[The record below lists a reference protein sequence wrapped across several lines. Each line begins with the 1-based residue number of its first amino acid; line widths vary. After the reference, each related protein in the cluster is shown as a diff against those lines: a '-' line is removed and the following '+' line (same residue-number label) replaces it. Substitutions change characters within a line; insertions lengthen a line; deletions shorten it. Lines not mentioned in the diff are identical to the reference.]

1 MLLCV
6 VEQSAGEQDGL
17 LPLGEAAHDGVGLAR
32 RRVRERQAARRHSG
46 ADIVDAQPRAGLQ
59 RVVIVRVFKRQRQ
72 DAGVDEVGRMDAR
85 EALGHDAADA
95 EIHRHERRVL
105 ARRALPVVAAA
116 DDDAVPGRSGARRKG
131 RVADR
136 EAKLRQLRDV
146 RAIRQDL
153 RPRRHDVVG
162 RDVVAHL
169 EHELRRERVGKGP
182 ALREGLALCS
192 GPLLLS
198 LFPFL
203 VVSRLLVQCPESD
216 LLALP
221 FRLAAWGIGI
231 RTPCAARV
239 LCIGFLGG
247 FAPAASAAAQA
258 VRTGQL
264 TAEEADALL
273 PACICSGP
281 SFVVLTVGQSLLGSA
296 ELGVLLFASQITANY
311 LTAALLNRFAGVRS
325 VKPGSAAQASPAPPR
340 LDEILADAAITYCKL
355 CGFILFFRMLAAGAG
370 ALLPAGAGTLCSI
383 LLEVCSG
390 CDLASRTGRWGSLLC
405 CAALSVQGLSVLLQV
420 RTICPPEMTLRPL
433 YRARMLH
440 LPLSLALF
448 YLLLPG
454 GEADVFSTLPARVL
468 LMRRV
473 PPDCALL
480 VFAVCCMAACTLRS
494 GIRQVEQKQMAR
506 NAGGCCINSKTLL

>member
-1 MLLCV
+1 MNQLFRWDQMGLFLLALA
-6 VEQSAGEQDGL
+6 AGI
-17 LPLGEAAHDGVGLAR
+17 LP
-32 RRVRERQAARRHSG
+32 
-46 ADIVDAQPRAGLQ
+46 
-59 RVVIVRVFKRQRQ
+59 F
-72 DAGVDEVGRMDAR
+72 
-85 EALGHDAADA
+85 
-95 EIHRHERRVL
+95 
-105 ARRALPVVAAA
+105 
-116 DDDAVPGRSGARRKG
+116 AVPEVCA
-131 RVADR
+131 A
-136 EAKLRQLRDV
+136 
-146 RAIRQDL
+146 
-153 RPRRHDVVG
+153 
-162 RDVVAHL
+162 
-169 EHELRRERVGKGP
+169 
-182 ALREGLALCS
+182 ALREGLTLCS

-203 VVSRLLVQCPESD
+203 VVSRLLIQCPESD

-311 LTAALLNRFAGVRS
+311 LTAALLNRFAGMHS
-325 VKPGSAAQASPAPPR
+325 VKPGSAAPAFPAPPR

-370 ALLPAGAGTLCSI
+370 ALLPAGAGTLCAV

-405 CAALSVQGLSVLLQV
+405 CAALNTSAS
-420 RTICPPEMTLRPL
+420 PPGSSR
-433 YRARMLH
+433 
-440 LPLSLALF
+440 
-448 YLLLPG
+448 
-454 GEADVFSTLPARVL
+454 
-468 LMRRV
+468 
-473 PPDCALL
+473 
-480 VFAVCCMAACTLRS
+480 
-494 GIRQVEQKQMAR
+494 
-506 NAGGCCINSKTLL
+506 

>member
-1 MLLCV
+1 MNQLFRWDQTGLFLLALA
-6 VEQSAGEQDGL
+6 AGI
-17 LPLGEAAHDGVGLAR
+17 LP
-32 RRVRERQAARRHSG
+32 
-46 ADIVDAQPRAGLQ
+46 
-59 RVVIVRVFKRQRQ
+59 F
-72 DAGVDEVGRMDAR
+72 
-85 EALGHDAADA
+85 
-95 EIHRHERRVL
+95 
-105 ARRALPVVAAA
+105 
-116 DDDAVPGRSGARRKG
+116 AVPEVCA
-131 RVADR
+131 A
-136 EAKLRQLRDV
+136 
-146 RAIRQDL
+146 
-153 RPRRHDVVG
+153 
-162 RDVVAHL
+162 
-169 EHELRRERVGKGP
+169 
-182 ALREGLALCS
+182 ALREGLTLCS

-311 LTAALLNRFAGVRS
+311 LTAALLNRFAGVHS
-325 VKPGSAAQASPAPPR
+325 VKPESAAPASPAPPR

-355 CGFILFFRMLAAGAG
+355 CGFILFFRMLTAGAG
-370 ALLPAGAGTLCSI
+370 ALLPDGAGTLCSI

-390 CDLASRTGRWGSLLC
+390 CDLAAKSGRFASMLC
-405 CAALSVQGLSVLLQV
+405 CAALSVQGLSVLMQV

-433 YRARMLH
+433 YRARLLH
-440 LPLSLALF
+440 LPLSLLIF
-448 YLLLPG
+448 YLLLPQRAQ
-454 GEADVFSTLPARVL
+454 ETFSTLCGRVTT
-468 LMRRV
+468 MRRL

-480 VFAVCCMAACTLRS
+480 VFL
-494 GIRQVEQKQMAR
+494 
-506 NAGGCCINSKTLL
+506 GCCFVVCELSRVLAKELNQTQRDKVTNQS

>member
-1 MLLCV
+1 MNQLFRWDQTCLFLLALA
-6 VEQSAGEQDGL
+6 AGI
-17 LPLGEAAHDGVGLAR
+17 LP
-32 RRVRERQAARRHSG
+32 
-46 ADIVDAQPRAGLQ
+46 
-59 RVVIVRVFKRQRQ
+59 F
-72 DAGVDEVGRMDAR
+72 
-85 EALGHDAADA
+85 
-95 EIHRHERRVL
+95 
-105 ARRALPVVAAA
+105 
-116 DDDAVPGRSGARRKG
+116 AVPEVCA
-131 RVADR
+131 A
-136 EAKLRQLRDV
+136 
-146 RAIRQDL
+146 
-153 RPRRHDVVG
+153 
-162 RDVVAHL
+162 
-169 EHELRRERVGKGP
+169 
-182 ALREGLALCS
+182 ALREGLTLCC

-221 FRLAAWGIGI
+221 FRLAA
-231 RTPCAARV
+231 
-239 LCIGFLGG
+239 
-247 FAPAASAAAQA
+247 SAAAQA
-258 VRTGQL
+258 VRTGQR
-264 TAEEADALL
+264 TVEEADALL

-311 LTAALLNRFAGVRS
+311 LTAALLNRFAGMHS
-325 VKPGSAAQASPAPPR
+325 VKPGSAAPASPAPPR

-433 YRARMLH
+433 YRSRLLH

>member
-1 MLLCV
+1 MG
-6 VEQSAGEQDGL
+6 SDGL
-17 LPLGEAAHDGVGLAR
+17 FLLALAAGILP
-32 RRVRERQAARRHSG
+32 
-46 ADIVDAQPRAGLQ
+46 
-59 RVVIVRVFKRQRQ
+59 F
-72 DAGVDEVGRMDAR
+72 
-85 EALGHDAADA
+85 
-95 EIHRHERRVL
+95 
-105 ARRALPVVAAA
+105 
-116 DDDAVPGRSGARRKG
+116 AVPEVCA
-131 RVADR
+131 A
-136 EAKLRQLRDV
+136 
-146 RAIRQDL
+146 
-153 RPRRHDVVG
+153 
-162 RDVVAHL
+162 
-169 EHELRRERVGKGP
+169 

-192 GPLLLS
+192 GSLLLS

-311 LTAALLNRFAGVRS
+311 LTAALLNRFAGVHS
-325 VKPGSAAQASPAPPR
+325 VEQESAAQASPAPPR

-355 CGFILFFRMLAAGAG
+355 CGFILFFRLLAAGAG
-370 ALLPAGAGTLCSI
+370 ALLPTGAGTLCAI

-390 CDLASRTGRWGSLLC
+390 CDLASRTGQWGSLLC

-440 LPLSLALF
+440 LPLSIGPVLSCCCRAGGGCVQHPAC
-448 YLLLPG
+448 PG
-454 GEADVFSTLPARVL
+454 PFDAAGAAGLCPARFCSVL
-468 LMRRV
+468 YGSLH
-473 PPDCALL
+473 
-480 VFAVCCMAACTLRS
+480 FAQWNPS
-494 GIRQVEQKQMAR
+494 
-506 NAGGCCINSKTLL
+506 S

>member
-1 MLLCV
+1 MNRLFAWKQTGVFLLALA
-6 VEQSAGEQDGL
+6 AGI
-17 LPLGEAAHDGVGLAR
+17 LP
-32 RRVRERQAARRHSG
+32 
-46 ADIVDAQPRAGLQ
+46 
-59 RVVIVRVFKRQRQ
+59 F
-72 DAGVDEVGRMDAR
+72 
-85 EALGHDAADA
+85 
-95 EIHRHERRVL
+95 
-105 ARRALPVVAAA
+105 
-116 DDDAVPGRSGARRKG
+116 AVPEVCA
-131 RVADR
+131 A
-136 EAKLRQLRDV
+136 
-146 RAIRQDL
+146 
-153 RPRRHDVVG
+153 
-162 RDVVAHL
+162 
-169 EHELRRERVGKGP
+169 
-182 ALREGLALCS
+182 ALREGLTLCS

-203 VVSRLLVQCPESD
+203 VVSRLLIQCPESD

-325 VKPGSAAQASPAPPR
+325 VKPRSAAPASPAPPR

-370 ALLPAGAGTLCSI
+370 ALLPAGAGTLCAV

-405 CAALSVQGLSVLLQV
+405 CAALSVQGSFRVAAGAHHLPAGNDPAPALPVQVAPSAAFTGPVLSAAAGRGDGCVQYPACPGPFDAAGAAGLCPARFCSVL
-420 RTICPPEMTLRPL
+420 
-433 YRARMLH
+433 YGSLH
-440 LPLSLALF
+440 
-448 YLLLPG
+448 
-454 GEADVFSTLPARVL
+454 
-468 LMRRV
+468 
-473 PPDCALL
+473 
-480 VFAVCCMAACTLRS
+480 FAQWNPS
-494 GIRQVEQKQMAR
+494 
-506 NAGGCCINSKTLL
+506 S

>member
-1 MLLCV
+1 MNRLFGWKQTCVFLLALA
-6 VEQSAGEQDGL
+6 AGI
-17 LPLGEAAHDGVGLAR
+17 LP
-32 RRVRERQAARRHSG
+32 
-46 ADIVDAQPRAGLQ
+46 
-59 RVVIVRVFKRQRQ
+59 F
-72 DAGVDEVGRMDAR
+72 
-85 EALGHDAADA
+85 
-95 EIHRHERRVL
+95 
-105 ARRALPVVAAA
+105 
-116 DDDAVPGRSGARRKG
+116 AVPEVCA
-131 RVADR
+131 A
-136 EAKLRQLRDV
+136 
-146 RAIRQDL
+146 
-153 RPRRHDVVG
+153 
-162 RDVVAHL
+162 
-169 EHELRRERVGKGP
+169 
-182 ALREGLALCS
+182 ALREGLTLCS

-264 TAEEADALL
+264 TVEEADALL

-311 LTAALLNRFAGVRS
+311 LTAALLNRFAGVHS
-325 VKPGSAAQASPAPPR
+325 VKPESAAPASPAPPR

-420 RTICPPEMTLRPL
+420 RTICPTEMTLRPL
-433 YRARMLH
+433 YRSRLLH

-480 VFAVCCMAACTLRS
+480 VFAVCCMAACDLRS

>member
-1 MLLCV
+1 MEVLDLHHTAAQIDRGLPIKAPGRLAQHPAKPAAQGEPPGFLLFHTR
-6 VEQSAGEQDGL
+6 SLPAGQNCAPYHIYMEPEGVCMNQLFRWDQTGL
-17 LPLGEAAHDGVGLAR
+17 FLLALAAGILP
-32 RRVRERQAARRHSG
+32 
-46 ADIVDAQPRAGLQ
+46 
-59 RVVIVRVFKRQRQ
+59 F
-72 DAGVDEVGRMDAR
+72 
-85 EALGHDAADA
+85 
-95 EIHRHERRVL
+95 
-105 ARRALPVVAAA
+105 
-116 DDDAVPGRSGARRKG
+116 AVPEVCA
-131 RVADR
+131 A
-136 EAKLRQLRDV
+136 
-146 RAIRQDL
+146 
-153 RPRRHDVVG
+153 
-162 RDVVAHL
+162 
-169 EHELRRERVGKGP
+169 
-182 ALREGLALCS
+182 ALREGLTLCS

-203 VVSRLLVQCPESD
+203 VVSRLLIQCPESD

-231 RTPCAARV
+231 RRPCAARV

-273 PACICSGP
+273 
-281 SFVVLTVGQSLLGSA
+281 
-296 ELGVLLFASQITANY
+296 
-311 LTAALLNRFAGVRS
+311 NRFAGVHS
-325 VKPGSAAQASPAPPR
+325 VEQESAAPASPAPPR

-355 CGFILFFRMLAAGAG
+355 CGFILFFRLLAAGAG
-370 ALLPAGAGTLCSI
+370 ALLPTGAGTLCAI

-420 RTICPPEMTLRPL
+420 RTICPAEMTLHPL
-433 YRARMLH
+433 YRARILH